1 MRYIGEHELKIGS
14 RFLFLSMA
22 IQVIQSDIKRLEKHS
37 PPFKINEP
45 YLELLHRLEVKATA
59 ERRSLKQHMY
69 KEGLKV
75 IQTDKDGTFTE
86 YTFFCKDKEE
96 IRRYFN
102 PAIKTKV
109 RDILNE
115 LIGGGEKGKGK
126 YSPSYHC

>member
-1 MRYIGEHELKIGS
+1 MRYIGEHEFKIGS

-37 PPFKINEP
+37 PFKINEP

-59 ERRSLKQHMY
+59 ERRSLKQQMY

-86 YTFFCKDKEE
+86 YTFICKGKEE
-96 IRRYFN
+96 KRRYFN
-102 PAIKTKV
+102 PAIRSKV
-109 RDILNE
+109 RDILDE
-115 LIGGGEKGKGK
+115 LIDNRGKVKEKVL
-126 YSPSYHC
+126 

>member
-1 MRYIGEHELKIGS
+1 MRYIGEHEFKIGS

-37 PPFKINEP
+37 PFKINEP

-59 ERRSLKQHMY
+59 ERRSLKQQMY

-86 YTFFCKDKEE
+86 YTFVCKGKEE
-96 IRRYFN
+96 KRRYFN
-102 PAIKTKV
+102 PAIRTKV
-109 RDILNE
+109 RNILDE
-115 LIGGGEKGKGK
+115 LINNKDNV
-126 YSPSYHC
+126 SV